1 MIPKIIRRAEIE
13 EQLGLAR
20 STIYQMVADGEF
32 PKPVK
37 LGRRAVGWRAEEVE
51 SWFLKMQEPSND

>member
-37 LGRRAVGWRAEEVE
+37 LGRRAVGWRVEEVE
-51 SWFLKMQEPSND
+51 SWFQKMQEASND